1 MPQALEKTI
10 RIPRSF
16 GDVEVRSGTA
26 KEEERTV
33 EVVWS
38 TGAAVKR
45 YSWDEGYYMEELSM
59 EPKHI
64 RMARF
69 KTGMSLLDSHDN
81 WTMAA
86 RLGTI
91 VPGSVR
97 VENGKGYATVKF
109 SRSEMA
115 ETIFRDLLDGHPIQ
129 ISVGYKVHRYE
140 KTEGSEKTL
149 PTFRAT
155 DWEPMELSVV
165 PIPADAG
172 SFSRSEQSPPDDKS
186 YEVVMVRHDENT
198 NAADAASIKETP
210 MNKREAAK
218 TLKGKELDALALG
231 AGLARNANETDD
243 QLSARLL
250 AHYDA
255 EDKQR
260 ADAEAAQKRADEEA
274 AKRAAEEEAAK
285 RTAAATTTT
294 NPSTTAPAAGLTAEQ
309 VAEQLRSATAAEKKR
324 AKDIRDLARNAGFTE
339 DEDFV
344 RTAIEGETTVDAF
357 RSAMLDKLIEK
368 EQKSPTFPHAET
380 RGMRDS
386 QETTRKLIANAMM
399 HRHGLTDKLEDGA
412 NQYREMSLVDVARD
426 LLVARGE
433 SGRGSNVDILRRSLH
448 STSDFPIILGDI
460 TRQTMM
466 SAYMLE
472 QEQNTFQLIASRN
485 VMPDLREVKVLEMG
499 NGPEL
504 EELTE
509 KGEYKRGT
517 IKESQE
523 GFTMSHYGKVIGL
536 TERMIINDQLGAFA
550 QVIAN
555 WGRVVARLEG
565 NIVWGKIIN
574 NDKLKSDNK
583 ALFHADHGNLAGSG
597 TALDETNL
605 IAARVAF
612 RKQKDIDGQQISLAP
627 TYLFVGTDL
636 EVPAQ
641 KLITG
646 VTVPNTTAQ
655 VVPQAIRSLQP
666 VYESRID
673 ALPNKPWF
681 LFATPQATLGR
692 GLQYSYLSGYES
704 PRTMERWGFD
714 YDGVEY
720 RLDHYFGAG
729 LTDYRFAYKNAG
741 V

>member
-1 MPQALEKTI
+1 
-10 RIPRSF
+10 
-16 GDVEVRSGTA
+16 
-26 KEEERTV
+26 
-33 EVVWS
+33 
-38 TGAAVKR
+38 
-45 YSWDEGYYMEELSM
+45 
-59 EPKHI
+59 
-64 RMARF
+64 
-69 KTGMSLLDSHDN
+69 
-81 WTMAA
+81 
-86 RLGTI
+86 
-91 VPGSVR
+91 
-97 VENGKGYATVKF
+97 
-109 SRSEMA
+109 
-115 ETIFRDLLDGHPIQ
+115 
-129 ISVGYKVHRYE
+129 
-140 KTEGSEKTL
+140 
-149 PTFRAT
+149 
-155 DWEPMELSVV
+155 
-165 PIPADAG
+165 
-172 SFSRSEQSPPDDKS
+172 
-186 YEVVMVRHDENT
+186 
-198 NAADAASIKETP
+198 

-218 TLKGKELDALALG
+218 TLKGKELDALSLG

-260 ADAEAAQKRADEEA
+260 ADAEATKKREADEAARREAEAEA
-274 AKRAAEEEAAK
+274 AKRAAEGGQ
-285 RTAAATTTT
+285 AAT
-294 NPSTTAPAAGLTAEQ
+294 STPAGGLTAEQ
-309 VAEQLRSATAAEKKR
+309 VAEQVRSATTAEKKR
-324 AKDIRDLARNAGFTE
+324 AKEIRDLARSAGFK
-339 DEDFV
+339 DDDDFV
-344 RTAIEGETTVDAF
+344 RSAVDGDQTIEVF
-357 RSAMLDKLIEK
+357 RSEMLNKLIEK
-368 EQKSPTFPHAET
+368 EQKSPTFPHSET

-386 QETTRKLIANAMM
+386 QETTQKLIANAMM

-412 NQYREMSLVDVARD
+412 SQYREMSLVDVARD

-466 SAYMLE
+466 QAYTLE

-517 IKESQE
+517 IRESAE

-550 QVIAN
+550 KVIAN

-565 NIVWGKIIN
+565 NIVWSIVLDN
-574 NDKLKSDNK
+574 AKLKSDNK

-605 IAARVAF
+605 IAGRTAF

-641 KLITG
+641 KLIQG
-646 VTVPNTTAQ
+646 VTVPHTVAE
-655 VVPQAIRSLQP
+655 VVPQAIRSLKP

-673 ALPNKPWF
+673 RLPNKPWF

-692 GLQYSYLSGYES
+692 GLQYSYLSGYET

-729 LTDYRFAYKNAG
+729 LTDFRFAYKNPG
-741 V
+741 N

>member
-1 MPQALEKTI
+1 MANKSSQKTI
-10 RIPRSF
+10 CIPRSL
-16 GDVEVRSGTA
+16 GEVEVRSSTA
-26 KEEERTV
+26 NEDERTV

-38 TGAAVKR
+38 TGAAVRR

-59 EPKHI
+59 EPKAI

-69 KTGMSLLDSHDN
+69 KSGMSLLDSHDN
-81 WTMAA
+81 WSMAA
-86 RLGTI
+86 RLGTV
-91 VPGSVR
+91 VPGSVK
-97 VENGKGYATVKF
+97 VEGGKGTALVKF
-109 SRSEMA
+109 SRSELA
-115 ETIFRDLLDGHPIQ
+115 ETIFRDLLDGHPVQ
-129 ISVGYKVHRYE
+129 ISVGYKVHKYV
-140 KTEGSEKTL
+140 KTEGSDKSL
-149 PTFRAT
+149 PIFRAT

-172 SFSRSEQSPPDDKS
+172 SHSRSEDPTYHVEYDVLGARD
-186 YEVVMVRHDENT
+186 HDEP
-198 NAADAASIKETP
+198 AAGAAFTTEFP
-210 MNKREAAK
+210 MNKRDAAK
-218 TLKGKELDALALG
+218 SLQGKELDAFALG
-231 AGLARNANETDD
+231 SGLARNANETDE

-250 AHYDA
+250 AHFDA
-255 EDKQR
+255 EDKKR
-260 ADAEAAQKRADEEA
+260 ADAEDA
-274 AKRAAEEEAAK
+274 AKRAAEDDLAK
-285 RTAAATTTT
+285 RNA
-294 NPSTTAPAAGLTAEQ
+294 STTPDTPPASGITEEQARAHADAAVRAE
-309 VAEQLRSATAAEKKR
+309 RKR
-324 AKDIRDLARNAGFTE
+324 TEDIRELARTAGIKE
-339 DEDFV
+339 DTALV
-344 RTAIEGETTVDAF
+344 RDAVEKGTSVDAF
-357 RSAMLDKLIEK
+357 RSAMLDHLIKK
-368 EQKSPTFPHAET
+368 EQESPTFPHADT
-380 RGMRDS
+380 RSLRDG

-412 NQYREMSLVDVARD
+412 NQYREMSLIDVARD
-426 LLVARGE
+426 LLAARGE
-433 SGRGSNVDILRRSLH
+433 STRGSNVDILQRSLH
-448 STSDFPIILGDI
+448 TTSDFPIILGDI

-466 SAYMLE
+466 QAYTLE

-517 IKESQE
+517 IRESAE

-550 QVIAN
+550 KVIAN

-565 NIVWGKIIN
+565 NIVWSILLDNAKM
-574 NDKLKSDNK
+574 KSDNK

-605 IAARVAF
+605 IAGRTAF
-612 RKQKDIDGQQISLAP
+612 RKQKDIDGQQIALAP

-641 KLITG
+641 KLIQG
-646 VTVPNTTAQ
+646 VTVPHTTAE

-673 ALPNKPWF
+673 RLPNKPWF
-681 LFATPQATLGR
+681 LFASPQATLGR
-692 GLQYSYLSGYES
+692 GLQYSYLSGYET
-704 PRTMERWGFD
+704 PRTMEQWGFN

-729 LTDYRFAYKNAG
+729 LTDYRFAYKNPG